1 MPDIT
6 PDHPA
11 VEAANESV
19 QEWLAGDG
27 PFDDDPVRLAGDM
40 TAVCITAA
48 LPLLESA
55 TEDNLARLRGTPA
68 GRALMDEV
76 WAECAD
82 EAHALGWLHDAA
94 REDLDNRNPYR
105 N

>member
-1 MPDIT
+1 MIDRN
-6 PDHPA
+6 HPA
-11 VEAANESV
+11 VEAANKGV

-55 TEDNLARLRGTPA
+55 TEDNLARLRDTPA
-68 GRALMDEV
+68 GKRLL
-76 WAECAD
+76 AEGWG
-82 EAHALGWLHDAA
+82 AHVRVTNAYNLTAA
-94 REDLDNRNPYR
+94 ELNPYR
-105 N
+105 P

>member
-1 MPDIT
+1 MIDRN
-6 PDHPA
+6 HPA
-11 VEAANESV
+11 VEAANKGV

-55 TEDNLARLRGTPA
+55 TEDNLARLRDTPA
-68 GRALMDEV
+68 GKQLMAEV
-76 WAECAD
+76 WM
-82 EAHALGWLHDAA
+82 EATVWVRYMDGTWPQDMEDA
-94 REDLDNRNPYR
+94 NPYR
-105 N
+105 T